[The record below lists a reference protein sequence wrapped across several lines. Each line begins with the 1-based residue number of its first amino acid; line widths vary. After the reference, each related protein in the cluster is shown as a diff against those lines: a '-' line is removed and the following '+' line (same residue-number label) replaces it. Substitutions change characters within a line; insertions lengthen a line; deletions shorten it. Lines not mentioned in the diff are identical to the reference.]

1 MIYTVYNRDP
11 FTVFTVVMLVYNMI
25 VMFYTVYSRD
35 DLHSLQSCITQ
46 FTIVMFYS
54 LQASRFTVC
63 NIVMFYTVYS
73 RDVSS
78 YGGVPVK
85 H

>member
-1 MIYTVYNRDP
+1 MTLYR
-11 FTVFTVVMLVYNMI
+11 
-25 VMFYTVYSRD
+25 VYSRD
-35 DLHSLQSCITQ
+35 VSLQYDRDVLHSLQSCITQ